1 MSDKLLKV
9 TYTLFCRRKLT
20 IFAVVHDLLIEAL
33 KVFGV
38 PGEGDPVARHCVP
51 AAHSEEPALVIL
63 AHEVVQHGAVID
75 EGLEVSAND
84 GEFYHQLDRFS
95 MLSGFDDI

>member
-38 PGEGDPVARHCVP
+38 PGEGDPVARHGIP

-95 MLSGFDDI
+95 VLSGFDDI

>member
-1 MSDKLLKV
+1 M
-9 TYTLFCRRKLT
+9 
-20 IFAVVHDLLIEAL
+20 
-33 KVFGV
+33 FGV
-38 PGEGDPVARHCVP
+38 PGEGDPVAGHCVP

-63 AHEVVQHGAVID
+63 AHEVVQNGPVID

-95 MLSGFDDI
+95 VLSGFDDI